1 MIFFYHVFSVFAM
14 LVVVPC
20 FVLYS
25 LFSRNK
31 WRRLNDH
38 FGLVSLSD
46 ATENTQKTIWFHALS
61 LGEVVGVTPTI
72 RLLKKNRPQD
82 RIVVSVT
89 TDSGFEAAKKK
100 LSDVDGVFFFP
111 LDCFI
116 FTWTAIKKINPDL
129 FVLVETGFWPGF
141 IHILHLKGVPA
152 LLFNGRISSRS
163 MRKYKMF
170 CSFFSEQLNRFTML
184 CMQNPHNK
192 NKLESLG
199 VEKFRLMVVGDPKFD
214 ILPNPLQ
221 EKRAKT
227 RQKLC
232 IAPLSMVWV
241 AGSTHEGEE
250 EIILDV
256 HGRLREEFGNLIL
269 VLAPRR
275 LERCVHVA
283 GIIMSKGTSFLR
295 RSDQLGNSGHN
306 FSVLLL
312 DTIGELAEVY
322 SICDFAFVGRSLMA
336 PGGGHNLIEPVS
348 QGKPVLFGPFVEN
361 NQHNA
366 DELIKSGLGIRVSNA
381 DEMEESAR
389 SWLLNKTER
398 AKLEGKARGFILHH
412 QGASHRMADL
422 IETQLAGLNIID

>member
-1 MIFFYHVFSVFAM
+1 MIFFYHVFSVFAI

-20 FVLYS
+20 FALYS

-38 FGLVSLSD
+38 FGLVSSSD
-46 ATENTQKTIWFHALS
+46 KTENTQKTIWFHALS

-72 RLLKKNRPQD
+72 RLLKKSRPQD

-89 TDSGFEAAKKK
+89 TDSGFEAAKRK
-100 LSDVDGVFFFP
+100 LPDVDSIFFFP
-111 LDCFI
+111 LDCFV
-116 FTWTAIKKINPDL
+116 FTWTALKKIKPDL

-163 MRKYKMF
+163 MRKYKIF
-170 CSFFSEQLNRFTML
+170 SPFFSKHFNRFTML
-184 CMQNPHNK
+184 CMQNPHSK

-199 VEKFRLMVVGDPKFD
+199 IEKSRLMVVGDPKFD
-214 ILPNPLQ
+214 TLPNSSQ
-221 EKRAKT
+221 EKRTKS

-256 HGRLREEFGNLIL
+256 HSRLRKEFGNLIL
-269 VLAPRR
+269 IIAPRR
-275 LERCVHVA
+275 LERCTHVTR
-283 GIIMSKGTSFLR
+283 IILSKGISFMR
-295 RSDQLGNSGHN
+295 RSEQLDKSDHD

-312 DTIGELAEVY
+312 DTMGELAEVY
-322 SICDFAFVGRSLMA
+322 SICDIAFVGRSLMA
-336 PGGGHNLIEPVS
+336 PGGGHNLIEPVA

-366 DELIKSGLGIRVSNA
+366 DELIKSGLGIRINNA
-381 DEMEESAR
+381 NEMEESVKNWLSNKIELAR
-389 SWLLNKTER
+389 
-398 AKLEGKARGFILHH
+398 LEGKAKGFILYH
-412 QGASHRMADL
+412 QGASRRMASL
-422 IETQLAGLNIID
+422 IETQLKH

>member
-1 MIFFYHVFSVFAM
+1 MIFFYHALSVFAI

-20 FVLYS
+20 FALYS

-38 FGLVSLSD
+38 FGLVSSSD
-46 ATENTQKTIWFHALS
+46 KIENTQKTIWFHALS

-72 RLLKKNRPQD
+72 RLLKKSRPQD
-82 RIVVSVT
+82 RIVISVT
-89 TDSGFEAAKKK
+89 TDSGFEAAKRK
-100 LSDVDGVFFFP
+100 LSDVDSIFFFP
-111 LDCFI
+111 LDCFV
-116 FTWTAIKKINPDL
+116 FTWTALKKIKPDL

-163 MRKYKMF
+163 MRKYKIF
-170 CSFFSEQLNRFTML
+170 SPFFSKHFNRFTML
-184 CMQNPHNK
+184 CMQNPHSK

-199 VEKFRLMVVGDPKFD
+199 IEKSRLMVVGDPKFD
-214 ILPNPLQ
+214 TLPNSSQ
-221 EKRAKT
+221 EKRTKA

-256 HGRLREEFGNLIL
+256 HARLREQFGNLIL
-269 VLAPRR
+269 IIAPRR
-275 LERCVHVA
+275 LERCTHVTR
-283 GIIMSKGTSFLR
+283 IILSKGISFMR
-295 RSDQLGNSGHN
+295 RSEQLDKSDHD

-312 DTIGELAEVY
+312 DTMGELAEVY
-322 SICDFAFVGRSLMA
+322 SICDLAFVGRSLMA
-336 PGGGHNLIEPVS
+336 PGGGHNLVEPVA

-366 DELIKSGLGIRVSNA
+366 DELIKSGLGIRINNA
-381 DEMEESAR
+381 NEMEESVR
-389 SWLLNKTER
+389 SWLSNKTEL

-412 QGASHRMADL
+412 QGASNRMANL
-422 IETQLAGLNIID
+422 IETQLVELKTIK

>member
-1 MIFFYHVFSVFAM
+1 M

-72 RLLKKNRPQD
+72 RLLKKNRPKD

-100 LSDVDGVFFFP
+100 LSDIDVIFFFP

-116 FTWTAIKKINPDL
+116 FTWSAIQKIKPDL

-141 IHILHLKGVPA
+141 IHLLDLKGVPA

-170 CSFFSEQLNRFTML
+170 SSFFSKQFNRFTML
-184 CMQNPHNK
+184 CMQSPHSK
-192 NKLESLG
+192 SKLESLG
-199 VEKFRLMVVGDPKFD
+199 VEKSRLMVVGDPKFD
-214 ILPNPLQ
+214 ILLNPSQ
-221 EKRAKT
+221 EKRVKT

-250 EIILDV
+250 EIILNV
-256 HGRLREEFGNLIL
+256 HGRLREQFGNLIL

-275 LERCVHVA
+275 LERCA
-283 GIIMSKGTSFLR
+283 YIARIIISMGISFVR
-295 RSDQLGNSGHN
+295 RSDQWNKSGHN
-306 FSVLLL
+306 FSVLLM
-312 DTIGELAEVY
+312 DTMGELADAY
-322 SICDFAFVGRSLMA
+322 SICDLAFVGRSLIA
-336 PGGGHNLIEPVS
+336 PGGGHNLIEPIS
-348 QGKPVLFGPFVEN
+348 QGKPVCFGPFVEN

-366 DELIKSGLGIRVSNA
+366 DELIKSGLGICVNND
-381 DEMEESAR
+381 DEMEEYVKNS
-389 SWLLNKTER
+389 LLNKTER
-398 AKLEGKARGFILHH
+398 AKQEGKARGFILHH
-412 QGASHRMADL
+412 QGASHRMYDL
-422 IETQLAGLNIID
+422 ISNQLIGLNFTE

>member
-1 MIFFYHVFSVFAM
+1 MIFFYHLFSVLVM

-20 FVLYS
+20 FVLCS
-25 LFSRNK
+25 FFSRNK
-31 WRRLNDH
+31 WRRLSDH

-46 ATENTQKTIWFHALS
+46 KTESTPKTIWFHAIS

-72 RLLKKNRPQD
+72 RLLKKSRPQD
-82 RIVVSVT
+82 RIVISVT
-89 TDSGFEAAKKK
+89 TDSGFEAAKRK
-100 LSDVDGVFFFP
+100 LPDVDSIFFFP
-111 LDCFI
+111 LDCFV
-116 FTWTAIKKINPDL
+116 FTWTALKKIKPDL

-141 IHILHLKGVPA
+141 IHLLHLKGVPI

-170 CSFFSEQLNRFTML
+170 SSFFSKQFNRFTML
-184 CMQNPHNK
+184 CIQNPHSK

-199 VEKFRLMVVGDPKFD
+199 VEKSRLMVVGDPKFD
-214 ILPNPLQ
+214 ILPNHSQ
-221 EKRAKT
+221 EKRGKT

-232 IAPLSMVWV
+232 IAPLAMVWV

-250 EIILDV
+250 KIILDV
-256 HGRLREEFGNLIL
+256 HSRLREEFGNLIL

-275 LERCVHVA
+275 LERCMHVTR
-283 GIIMSKGTSFLR
+283 IIMSKGISFVR
-295 RSDQLGNSGHN
+295 RSDQLDKSDHD

-312 DTIGELAEVY
+312 DTMGELTEAY
-322 SICDFAFVGRSLMA
+322 SICDLAFVGRSLIA

-366 DELIKSGLGIRVSNA
+366 DELIKSELGIRVNNA
-381 DEMEESAR
+381 DEMEESVR
-389 SWLLNKTER
+389 SWLSNKTEL
-398 AKLEGKARGFILHH
+398 AKLEGKAKGFILHH

-422 IETQLAGLNIID
+422 IEIQLIEF

>member
-1 MIFFYHVFSVFAM
+1 MIFFYHVFSVFAI

-20 FVLYS
+20 FALYS

-38 FGLVSLSD
+38 FGLVSSSD
-46 ATENTQKTIWFHALS
+46 KTENTQKTIWFHALS

-72 RLLKKNRPQD
+72 RLLKKSRPQD

-89 TDSGFEAAKKK
+89 TDSGFEAAKRK
-100 LSDVDGVFFFP
+100 LPDVDSIFFFP
-111 LDCFI
+111 LDCFV
-116 FTWTAIKKINPDL
+116 FTWTALKKIKPDL

-163 MRKYKMF
+163 MRKYKIF
-170 CSFFSEQLNRFTML
+170 SPFFSKHFNRFTML
-184 CMQNPHNK
+184 CMQNPHSK

-199 VEKFRLMVVGDPKFD
+199 IEKSRLMVVGDPKFD
-214 ILPNPLQ
+214 TLPNSSQ
-221 EKRAKT
+221 EKRTKS

-256 HGRLREEFGNLIL
+256 HSRLRKEFGNLIL
-269 VLAPRR
+269 IIAPRR
-275 LERCVHVA
+275 LERCTHVTR
-283 GIIMSKGTSFLR
+283 IILSKGISFMR
-295 RSDQLGNSGHN
+295 RSEQLDKSDHS

-312 DTIGELAEVY
+312 DTMGELAEVY
-322 SICDFAFVGRSLMA
+322 SICDIAFVGRSLMA
-336 PGGGHNLIEPVS
+336 PGGGHNLIEPVA

-366 DELIKSGLGIRVSNA
+366 DELIKSGLGIRINNA
-381 DEMEESAR
+381 NEMEESVKNWLSNKIELAR
-389 SWLLNKTER
+389 
-398 AKLEGKARGFILHH
+398 LEGKAKGFILYH
-412 QGASHRMADL
+412 QGASRRMASL
-422 IETQLAGLNIID
+422 IETQLKH

>member
-1 MIFFYHVFSVFAM
+1 M

-20 FVLYS
+20 FVLCS
-25 LFSRNK
+25 FFSRNK
-31 WRRLNDH
+31 WRRLSDH

-46 ATENTQKTIWFHALS
+46 KTESTPKTIWFHAIS

-72 RLLKKNRPQD
+72 RLLKKSRPQD
-82 RIVVSVT
+82 RIVISVT
-89 TDSGFEAAKKK
+89 TDSGFEAAKRK
-100 LSDVDGVFFFP
+100 LPDVDSIFFFP
-111 LDCFI
+111 LDCFV
-116 FTWTAIKKINPDL
+116 FTWTALKKIKPDL

-141 IHILHLKGVPA
+141 IHLLHLKGVPI

-163 MRKYKMF
+163 MRKYKIF
-170 CSFFSEQLNRFTML
+170 SPFFSKHFNRFTML
-184 CMQNPHNK
+184 CMQNPHSK

-199 VEKFRLMVVGDPKFD
+199 IEKSRLMVVGDPKFD
-214 ILPNPLQ
+214 TLPHSSQ
-221 EKRAKT
+221 EKRTKA

-232 IAPLSMVWV
+232 VAPLSMVWV

-256 HGRLREEFGNLIL
+256 HARLREQFGNLIL

-275 LERCVHVA
+275 LERCVRVA
-283 GIIMSKGTSFLR
+283 RIIMSKGIGFVR
-295 RSDQLGNSGHN
+295 RSDQWDKSGHS

-312 DTIGELAEVY
+312 DTMSELAEVY
-322 SICDFAFVGRSLMA
+322 SICDLAFVGRSLIA

-366 DELIKSGLGIRVSNA
+366 DELIKSELGIRVNNA
-381 DEMEESAR
+381 DEMEESAK
-389 SWLLNKTER
+389 SWLSNKIEL
-398 AKLEGKARGFILHH
+398 AKLEGKAKGFILHH
-412 QGASHRMADL
+412 QGASRRMASL
-422 IETQLAGLNIID
+422 IETQLKH

>member
-1 MIFFYHVFSVFAM
+1 MIFFYHLFSVLVM

-20 FVLYS
+20 FVLCS
-25 LFSRNK
+25 FFSRNK
-31 WRRLNDH
+31 WRRLSDH

-46 ATENTQKTIWFHALS
+46 KTESTPKTIWFHAIS

-72 RLLKKNRPQD
+72 RLLKKSRPQD
-82 RIVVSVT
+82 RIVISVT
-89 TDSGFEAAKKK
+89 TDSGFEAAKRK
-100 LSDVDGVFFFP
+100 LPDVDSIFFSP
-111 LDCFI
+111 LDCFV
-116 FTWTAIKKINPDL
+116 FTWTALKKIKPDL

-141 IHILHLKGVPA
+141 IHLLHLKGVPI

-170 CSFFSEQLNRFTML
+170 SSFFSKQFNRFTML
-184 CMQNPHNK
+184 CIQNPHSK

-199 VEKFRLMVVGDPKFD
+199 VEKSRLMVVGDPKFD
-214 ILPNPLQ
+214 ILPNHSQ
-221 EKRAKT
+221 EKRGKT

-232 IAPLSMVWV
+232 IAPLAMVWV

-250 EIILDV
+250 KIILDV
-256 HGRLREEFGNLIL
+256 HSRLREEFGNLIL

-275 LERCVHVA
+275 LERCMHVTR
-283 GIIMSKGTSFLR
+283 IIMSKGISFVR
-295 RSDQLGNSGHN
+295 RSDQLDKSDHD

-312 DTIGELAEVY
+312 DTMGELMEAY
-322 SICDFAFVGRSLMA
+322 SICDLAFVGRSLIA

-366 DELIKSGLGIRVSNA
+366 DELIKSELGIRVNNA
-381 DEMEESAR
+381 DEMEESAK
-389 SWLLNKTER
+389 SWLSNKIEL
-398 AKLEGKARGFILHH
+398 AKLEGKAKGFILHH
-412 QGASHRMADL
+412 QGASRRMASL
-422 IETQLAGLNIID
+422 IETQLKH

>member
-111 LDCFI
+111 LDCFM

-141 IHILHLKGVPA
+141 IHVLHL
-152 LLFNGRISSRS
+152 
-163 MRKYKMF
+163 
-170 CSFFSEQLNRFTML
+170 
-184 CMQNPHNK
+184 
-192 NKLESLG
+192 
-199 VEKFRLMVVGDPKFD
+199 
-214 ILPNPLQ
+214 
-221 EKRAKT
+221 
-227 RQKLC
+227 
-232 IAPLSMVWV
+232 
-241 AGSTHEGEE
+241 
-250 EIILDV
+250 
-256 HGRLREEFGNLIL
+256 
-269 VLAPRR
+269 
-275 LERCVHVA
+275 
-283 GIIMSKGTSFLR
+283 
-295 RSDQLGNSGHN
+295 
-306 FSVLLL
+306 
-312 DTIGELAEVY
+312 
-322 SICDFAFVGRSLMA
+322 
-336 PGGGHNLIEPVS
+336 
-348 QGKPVLFGPFVEN
+348 
-361 NQHNA
+361 
-366 DELIKSGLGIRVSNA
+366 
-381 DEMEESAR
+381 
-389 SWLLNKTER
+389 
-398 AKLEGKARGFILHH
+398 
-412 QGASHRMADL
+412 
-422 IETQLAGLNIID
+422 

>member
-1 MIFFYHVFSVFAM
+1 M

-20 FVLYS
+20 FVLHS

-31 WRRLNDH
+31 WRRLSDH
-38 FGLVSLSD
+38 FGLVSLSGK
-46 ATENTQKTIWFHALS
+46 AESTPKTIWFHALS

-72 RLLKKNRPQD
+72 RLLKKSRPLD
-82 RIVVSVT
+82 RIVISVT
-89 TDSGFEAAKKK
+89 TDSGFEAAKRK
-100 LSDVDGVFFFP
+100 LSDVDSIFFFP
-111 LDCFI
+111 LDCFV
-116 FTWTAIKKINPDL
+116 FTWTALKKIKPDL
-129 FVLVETGFWPGF
+129 FVLVETGFWPGL
-141 IHILHLKGVPA
+141 IHLLHLKGVPI

-170 CSFFSEQLNRFTML
+170 SSFFSKQFNRFAML
-184 CMQNPHNK
+184 CIQNPHSK

-199 VEKFRLMVVGDPKFD
+199 VEKSRLMVVGDPKFD
-214 ILPNPLQ
+214 IFPNSSQQ
-221 EKRAKT
+221 EGRKT
-227 RQKLC
+227 RQELC
-232 IAPLSMVWV
+232 VAPLSMVWV

-250 EIILDV
+250 TIILDV
-256 HGRLREEFGNLIL
+256 HSRLREEFGNLIL

-283 GIIMSKGTSFLR
+283 RIIMSKGTSFIR
-295 RSDQLGNSGHN
+295 RSDQLGNSGCN

-336 PGGGHNLIEPVS
+336 PGGGHNLIEPVA

-366 DELIKSGLGIRVSNA
+366 DELIKSELGIQVNNA
-381 DEMEESAR
+381 DEMEASAKR
-389 SWLLNKTER
+389 WLSNKIEL
-398 AKLEGKARGFILHH
+398 AKLEGKAKGFILHH
-412 QGASHRMADL
+412 QGASRRMASL
-422 IETQLAGLNIID
+422 IETQLKH